1 MKLITSIG
9 IKLGSMLKSIGGT
22 FILLSAWIAE
32 FLGGYEL
39 AVWSVVTTV
48 ILDLIW
54 GVWASVIR
62 GQFAKSEL
70 FRETIR
76 KMTAY
81 ITALAVFILCEK
93 NIPGDTFFIV
103 SIISTIICATELW
116 SMSANILIVIP
127 NAVFFKLLRPALKSE
142 IASKL
147 HVSEE
152 KVDEILDNN

>member
-22 FILLSAWIAE
+22 FILLSTWIAE

-48 ILDLIW
+48 ILDLVW
-54 GVWASVIR
+54 GVWARIIIKR
-62 GQFAKSEL
+62 
-70 FRETIR
+70 RETIR

-81 ITALAVFILCEK
+81 ITALVVFILCEK

>member
-22 FILLSAWIAE
+22 FILLSTWIAE

-48 ILDLIW
+48 ILDLVW

-81 ITALAVFILCEK
+81 ITALVVFILCEK

>member
-22 FILLSAWIAE
+22 FILLSTWIAE

-81 ITALAVFILCEK
+81 ITALVVFILCEK